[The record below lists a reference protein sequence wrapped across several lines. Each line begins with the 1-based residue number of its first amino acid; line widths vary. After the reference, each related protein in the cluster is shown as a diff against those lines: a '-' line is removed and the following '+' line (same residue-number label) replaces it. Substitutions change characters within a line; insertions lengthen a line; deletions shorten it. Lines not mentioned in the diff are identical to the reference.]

1 MVDDKPRKPKES
13 IQLSLNY
20 EDPFLKA
27 SGSIQH
33 VAKTYDETTT
43 RKKIQPVKS
52 SSTKTLTPP
61 TAPIKWPELSFKGI
75 IENKKKG
82 EVLGIVSINNSDRII
97 KTNDRMGDFI
107 IEAIQKDQVVLRH
120 KQGETKLYAKK

>member
-27 SGSIQH
+27 GGSIQP
-33 VAKTYDETTT
+33 VAKTYDETAT
-43 RKKIQPVKS
+43 RKKIQPIKS
-52 SSTKTLTPP
+52 SPTKPLPPP

-82 EVLGIVSINNSDRII
+82 EMLGIISINNNDRII
-97 KTNDRMGDFI
+97 KTNETMGDFI
-107 IEAIQKDQVVLRH
+107 IDSIQKDQVVVRH
-120 KQGETKLYAKK
+120 KEGEKKLYAKK